1 MTVASSIEV
10 YEDRASL
17 SRAAARLF
25 AAEALRAVES
35 RGRFTVLLSGG
46 ETPLPAYELL
56 AVPPLRESIPW
67 AKVHIFWGDER
78 YVAPDDPRSNA
89 RMACRAF
96 LDHVP
101 VPPEQ
106 IHPIP
111 YCPTPQ
117 ESAVAY
123 EKLLRSF
130 FAGEESGFDLV
141 FLGLGTD
148 GHTAS
153 LFSGTAAV
161 AERERWVTEVYVA
174 EQELYRVTLTAPVIN
189 RGALV
194 VFVVAGGDKAAIVR
208 VVLEENPDPHRIPA
222 RLIGPVPGRLLWM
235 LDRQSARLLTAE
247 TVNPGGNSAG

>member
-1 MTVASSIEV
+1 MTVATGIEV
-10 YEDRASL
+10 YEDRVAL
-17 SRAAARLF
+17 SRAAAGLF

-46 ETPLPAYELL
+46 ETPQTAYKLL
-56 AVPPLRESIPW
+56 AAPPLRESIPW
-67 AKVHIFWGDER
+67 AKVHVFWEDER

-89 RMACRAF
+89 RMALRAF

-111 YCPTPQ
+111 YCPTPR

-123 EKLLRSF
+123 EKLLRAF
-130 FAGEESGFDLV
+130 FEGESSCFDLV
-141 FLGLGTD
+141 FLGLGTN

-153 LFSGTAAV
+153 LFPGTAAV
-161 AERERWVTEVYVA
+161 AERERWVTEVFVA
-174 EQELYRVTLTAPVIN
+174 EQDLYRVTLTAPIIN
-189 RGALV
+189 RGSLV

-208 VVLEENPDPHRIPA
+208 EVLEGNPAPDRIPA
-222 RLIGPVPGRLLWM
+222 QLIRPVHGRLLWL
-235 LDRQSARLLTAE
+235 LDREAARL
-247 TVNPGGNSAG
+247 VKNSTINH